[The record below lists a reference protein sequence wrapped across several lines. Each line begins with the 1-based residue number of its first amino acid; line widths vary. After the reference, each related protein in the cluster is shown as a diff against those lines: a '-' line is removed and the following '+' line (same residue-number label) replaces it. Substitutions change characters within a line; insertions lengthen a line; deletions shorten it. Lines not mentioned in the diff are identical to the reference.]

1 MVSYRPLWHTLVDR
15 GLKKMQLVEM
25 AGISTGTLSKLNK
38 DQHVALDVLERICLA
53 LDCRIEDVVEIAKG
67 PDD

>member
-53 LDCRIEDVVEIAKG
+53 LDWIEDVVEIAKG

>member
-38 DQHVALDVLERICLA
+38 DQHVALEVLERICLA
-53 LDCRIEDVVEIAKG
+53 LGCRIDDVVEIVKG

>member
-25 AGISTGTLSKLNK
+25 AGISTAENRGFRRRQS
-38 DQHVALDVLERICLA
+38 Q
-53 LDCRIEDVVEIAKG
+53 G
-67 PDD
+67 